1 MPHSGLSDQ
10 NRGKASLPNPV
21 AQHVRHRDALLIW
34 AERNLVFREMSAKL
48 RKGLRQIDDGRTDR
62 CSGK

>member
-10 NRGKASLPNPV
+10 NREKASLPDPV
-21 AQHVRHRDALLIW
+21 AQHARHKDALLIPG
-34 AERNLVFREMSAKL
+34 ERNLVLREMSAKF

-62 CSGK
+62 CPGK